1 MRSREDIIDDNAINA
16 LTALLAGIL
25 VVSPWLLGF
34 RSETPAATSAWVGG
48 ALAGIVA
55 IAAMAK
61 LHEWEEWAN
70 LVVGLG
76 ILISPWL
83 LSFSSHAAAMWMH
96 VMVGGAIAAVS
107 ALEIWRLHEPPA
119 AGAV

>member
-1 MRSREDIIDDNAINA
+1 
-16 LTALLAGIL
+16 

-34 RSETPAATSAWVGG
+34 ASETKAAASAWVGG

-55 IAAMAK
+55 IAAVAR

-76 ILISPWL
+76 IVISPWL
-83 LSFSSHAAAMWMH
+83 LGFSSHAAAMWMH
-96 VMVGGAIAAVS
+96 VIVGAAIAALS
-107 ALEIWRLHEPPA
+107 ALEIWRLREPPA
-119 AGAV
+119 AGAI